1 VSEWAETRHG
11 AELRRAG
18 IEKRFT
24 PRKVG
29 VAVVRF
35 EVNPSKPVSTGE
47 EMHENDR
54 FGNAK
59 RRIGF

>member
-1 VSEWAETRHG
+1 LANCQ
-11 AELRRAG
+11 AQPLQ
-18 IEKRFT
+18 
-24 PRKVG
+24 KVFSIFADPPVFG
-29 VAVVRF
+29 SRDH
-35 EVNPSKPVSTGE
+35 NGGVSTGE